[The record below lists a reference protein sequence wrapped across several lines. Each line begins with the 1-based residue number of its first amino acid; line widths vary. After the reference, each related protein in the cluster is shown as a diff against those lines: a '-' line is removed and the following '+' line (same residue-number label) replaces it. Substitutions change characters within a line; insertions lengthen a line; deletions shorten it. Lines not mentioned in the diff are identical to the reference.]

1 VSRASTLAR
10 RPSERR
16 PEKLTHPGSGDRI
29 DERALQYQA
38 RHEDCLPTCLPGLQ
52 DDSVLIAGRK
62 QRAFEHRRVH
72 PELVEQGHQDEGRI
86 RLGGIE
92 AIGVV
97 GIVRGGRWESG
108 PLGNRWARQTNS
120 AIAPPVP
127 TCQ

>member
-1 VSRASTLAR
+1 LTR
-10 RPSERR
+10 RPRERPYRR

-52 DDSVLIAGRK
+52 GDSVLIAGRK

-86 RLGGIE
+86 RLSGIE
-92 AIGVV
+92 AIRVV

-108 PLGNRWARQTNS
+108 LRGNGWARTNS

-127 TCQ
+127 T